1 MMRLSQITG
10 SKSLVRDMESGAI
23 LNTQT
28 STADVLKHLKAQ
40 KKNEREQ
47 LEKNTND
54 INSMKE
60 EVTEIK
66 DMVKQILGS
75 LSDGR

>member
-1 MMRLSQITG
+1 MDLINIKG
-10 SKSLVRDMESGAI
+10 HKNLVRDLETGAI
-23 LNTQT
+23 LNTN
-28 STADVLKHLKAQ
+28 SDTALARKQLRE
-40 KKNEREQ
+40 KKQQEREQ

-66 DMVKQILGS
+66 DMVKQILGG

>member
-1 MMRLSQITG
+1 MDLINIKG
-10 SKSLVRDMESGAI
+10 HKNLVRDLETGAI
-23 LNTQT
+23 LNTDAD
-28 STADVLKHLKAQ
+28 TALARKRLRE
-40 KKNEREQ
+40 KKQQERQQ

>member
-1 MMRLSQITG
+1 MDLSQIKG
-10 SKSLVRDMESGAI
+10 HKNLVRDLETGAI
-23 LNTQT
+23 LNTSEDGAVT
-28 STADVLKHLKAQ
+28 RKRIREQ
-40 KKNEREQ
+40 KQKEKLQ
-47 LEKNTND
+47 LEKNTDD

-75 LSDGR
+75 LGNGR

>member
-1 MMRLSQITG
+1 MDLIQIKG
-10 SKSLVRDMESGAI
+10 HKNLVRDLETGAI
-23 LNTQT
+23 LNTDAA
-28 STADVLKHLKAQ
+28 TALARKQLRE
-40 KKNEREQ
+40 KKRQERAQ

-75 LSDGR
+75 LDDGK

>member
-1 MMRLSQITG
+1 MDLIHIKG
-10 SKSLVRDMESGAI
+10 HKNLVRDLETGAI
-23 LNTQT
+23 LNT
-28 STADVLKHLKAQ
+28 SSDSAIARKRLREQ
-40 KKNEREQ
+40 KNNEREQ

-66 DMVKQILGS
+66 DMVRQILGS
-75 LSDGR
+75 LSDGK

>member
-1 MMRLSQITG
+1 MDLSQIKG
-10 SKSLVRDMESGAI
+10 HKNLVRDLETGAI
-23 LNTQT
+23 LNT
-28 STADVLKHLKAQ
+28 SEDGAVARKRIRELKQ
-40 KKNEREQ
+40 KEKLQ
-47 LEKNTND
+47 LERNTDD

-75 LSDGR
+75 LSNGR

>member
-1 MMRLSQITG
+1 MDLIQIKG
-10 SKSLVRDMESGAI
+10 HKNLVRDLETGAI

-28 STADVLKHLKAQ
+28 STADTLKHLKEQ
-40 KKNEREQ
+40 KQKEKLQ

-75 LSDGR
+75 LGNGR

>member
-1 MMRLSQITG
+1 MDLRPVDGHKHLF
-10 SKSLVRDMESGAI
+10 RDMETGAI
-23 LNTQT
+23 LNTN
-28 STADVLKHLKAQ
+28 SDTALARKQLRE
-40 KKNEREQ
+40 KKQQEREQ

>member
-1 MMRLSQITG
+1 MDLIQIKG
-10 SKSLVRDMESGAI
+10 HKNLVRDLETGAI
-23 LNTQT
+23 LNTD
-28 STADVLKHLKAQ
+28 SDTATARKLLREQ

-66 DMVKQILGS
+66 NMVKQILGS
-75 LSDGR
+75 LDNGR

>member
-1 MMRLSQITG
+1 MDLINIKG
-10 SKSLVRDMESGAI
+10 HKNLVRDLETGAI
-23 LNTQT
+23 LNTD
-28 STADVLKHLKAQ
+28 SDTAIARKQLRE
-40 KKNEREQ
+40 KKQQEREQ

-66 DMVKQILGS
+66 DMVKQIFGS
-75 LSDGR
+75 LGNGR